1 MGMSRPP
8 LRRVLLTALLALAA
22 TVVVIYVATMSDRD
36 QTHGAVSLVIGID
49 GGHSGWSSS
58 EIDARAKL
66 GAAVTRHEWDTSSP
80 VEDQEDVVLAAATK
94 IHTRIHALLGGNEI
108 GDPLEYR
115 DWVVEFVRYY
125 GPGGAFWRGHPELDA
140 SRYAITTIELGNEPY
155 LDAMSAGEYADAI
168 SPTLKAIASLHL
180 PVEVVA
186 AGYVYGDDT
195 SWVDTLY
202 QRIPDL
208 NSLIHALA
216 LHPYWYGHDP
226 AQSGPAGSFARIESL
241 RAAMDSHGAESMPI
255 YITEYGQSTAACGE
269 ECVSEQHQAADLRA
283 MIDGVTSH
291 RDWKVEMLSIFQL
304 LDRGTDSSQR
314 ELQFGLR
321 REDGRPKPSYGIV
334 RAAMRRYRGSESFGP
349 RTSGHYETIANR
361 TGGTTCPSLAFS

>member
-36 QTHGAVSLVIGID
+36 QTRGAVSLVIGID

-58 EIDARAKL
+58 EIDARAEL
-66 GAAVTRHEWDTSSP
+66 GAPVTRHEWDTSSP
-80 VEDQEDVVLAAATK
+80 VEDQEDVVLAAATE

-108 GDPLEYR
+108 GDPIEYR
-115 DWVVEFVRYY
+115 NWVVKFVRYY
-125 GPGGAFWRGHPELDA
+125 GVGGRFWREHPELSA
-140 SRYAITTIELGNEPY
+140 SRYSINTIEIGNEPY
-155 LDAMSAGEYADAI
+155 VGEMSAEEYANAIRPTLDAIAG
-168 SPTLKAIASLHL
+168 LGL
-180 PVEVVA
+180 PVEVVI
-186 AGYVYGDDT
+186 AGYAYGNDT
-195 SWVDTLY
+195 SWVDTHY
-202 QRIPDL
+202 ERIPDL

-216 LHPYWYGHDP
+216 LHPYWYGHGP

-283 MIDGVTSH
+283 MIDVVTSH
-291 RDWKVEMLSIFQL
+291 PDWKVEMLSVFQL
-304 LDRGTDSSQR
+304 LDRGTGSRER

-321 REDGRPKPSYGIV
+321 REDGTPKPAYRIV
-334 RAAMRRYRGSESFGP
+334 RAAMQRYRG
-349 RTSGHYETIANR
+349 
-361 TGGTTCPSLAFS
+361 